1 MKGAIL
7 AFPPQRTDSCGSSAE
22 EGFIVGANRRVGRTT
37 ETIGQRM
44 AESGGTIKWIE
55 TIRSPTTQEWSS
67 GGFALLE
74 RVDAIGMFDGH
85 VRESRESAAV
95 SGIGYPEN
103 ESL

>member
-7 AFPPQRTDSCGSSAE
+7 AFPPSEPIPVLFCTE
-22 EGFIVGANRRVGRTT
+22 EGFIVGANRRVGRTA
-37 ETIGQRM
+37 ETMGRRM

-55 TIRSPTTQEWSS
+55 AITSPTTQKWSL

-85 VRESRESAAV
+85 VRES
-95 SGIGYPEN
+95 
-103 ESL
+103 